1 MTESHATNLEIGI
14 DELARR
20 CGTTVR
26 TVREYQ
32 TLGVL
37 PPPRKQGRVAVYG
50 DRHVARLQAV
60 ARLQER
66 GYSLAAIADL
76 LSAWETGSTLPAVL
90 GLGDAPTVGAIDE
103 VPVIVAADDLAA
115 GLPAIFGTKR
125 LARRAERV
133 GLVHVLDGGR
143 YHVRSPALVQLV
155 AELLEAGVSAS
166 QVLDVVEGI
175 TAHADALAGPAAA
188 LVQHHLMGATA
199 DGVPSDDDVQRLR
212 RVRLL
217 LAQAAATTL
226 VDRIGGVLTDEA
238 ADRPEL
244 AALLDRVRV
253 GQVRD
258 TTARSR
264 S

>member
-1 MTESHATNLEIGI
+1 MTDLQIGI

-26 TVREYQ
+26 TIREYQ

-76 LSAWETGSTLPAVL
+76 LSAWETGSSLPTVL
-90 GLGDAPTVGAIDE
+90 GLGAGPAVGAIDE

-115 GLPAIFGTKR
+115 ELPAIFGTR
-125 LARRAERV
+125 AAARRAVRV
-133 GLVHVLDGGR
+133 GLVHPLDDER

-155 AELLEAGVSAS
+155 AELLAAGTPPDR
-166 QVLDVVEGI
+166 VLDVVGGI
-175 TAHADALAGPAAA
+175 TSHADALAAGAAA
-188 LVQHHLMGATA
+188 LVETHLMGSSASGA
-199 DGVPSDDDVQRLR
+199 PSDDDVQRLS

-226 VDRIGGVLTDEA
+226 VDRIAGVLTEAA